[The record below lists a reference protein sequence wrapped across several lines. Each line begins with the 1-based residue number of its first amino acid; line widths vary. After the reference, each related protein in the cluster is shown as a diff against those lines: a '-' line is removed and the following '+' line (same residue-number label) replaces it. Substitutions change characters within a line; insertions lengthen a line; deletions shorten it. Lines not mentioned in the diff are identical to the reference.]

1 MAIIG
6 SYQRLTADASGD
18 ATMSITQNGLV
29 TLVYVS
35 PVGAVNAG
43 STAALKQDF
52 VSDGATVTRTIV
64 AATACNVAVNIWN
77 QPGDG
82 LFSIAKNRTLKV
94 VIDGA
99 TLNDKFDV
107 YVDVLTDD

>member
-6 SYQRLTADASGD
+6 SYQRLTADSSGD
-18 ATMSITQNGLV
+18 ATMSVVQNGLV
-29 TLVYVS
+29 TLVHVS
-35 PVGAVNAG
+35 PVGSVNAG

-52 VSDGATVTRTIV
+52 VSDGATVTRTVV
-64 AATACNVAVNIWN
+64 AATACNVAVDIWD
-77 QPGDG
+77 QAADG

-94 VIDGA
+94 IIDGA
-99 TLNDKFDV
+99 TLNDKFDA

>member
-29 TLVYVS
+29 TLVHVS
-35 PVGAVNAG
+35 PVSSVNAS

-52 VSDGATVTRTIV
+52 VSDGATVTRTVV
-64 AATACNVAVNIWN
+64 AATACNAAVDIWN
-77 QPGDG
+77 QADDG
-82 LFSIAKNRTLKV
+82 LFSVAKNRTLKV
-94 VIDGA
+94 IIDGA
-99 TLNDKFDV
+99 TQNDKFDV
-107 YVDVLTDD
+107 YVDVLTDE